1 MDAII
6 LTPIIIKTTSK
17 LMLIVDN
24 TFDAPLFIINKFIAN
39 KIKTGCLTS
48 DEAAKSFILRNKKN
62 PYIMKYRD
70 FFTKEVIKAYEF
82 YNID

>member
-24 TFDAPLFIINKFIAN
+24 TFDAPLFIINIFIAN
-39 KIKTGCLTS
+39 KIK
-48 DEAAKSFILRNKKN
+48 RNA
-62 PYIMKYRD
+62 
-70 FFTKEVIKAYEF
+70 TTIK
-82 YNID
+82 II